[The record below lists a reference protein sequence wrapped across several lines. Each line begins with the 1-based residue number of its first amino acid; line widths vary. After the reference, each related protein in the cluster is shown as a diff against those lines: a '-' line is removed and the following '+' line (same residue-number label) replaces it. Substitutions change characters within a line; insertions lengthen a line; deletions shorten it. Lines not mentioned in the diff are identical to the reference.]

1 MSRAERAAA
10 PVLRAD
16 TRRLVLEAARDGCRV
31 RVAPDG
37 TIDITPPAAPVESVA
52 QVADLIDWRKHR

>member
-1 MSRAERAAA
+1 MTARAVA

-37 TIDITPPAAPVESVA
+37 TIDITPPAAAESVA
-52 QVADLIDWRKHR
+52 ERGDLIDWRKHR

>member
-1 MSRAERAAA
+1 MTRAAA

-16 TRRLVLEAARDGCRV
+16 TRRLVLDAAREGCRV

-37 TIDITPPAAPVESVA
+37 TIDITPPAAPAESVA
-52 QVADLIDWRKHR
+52 ERGDLIDWRKHR